1 MPNFKPKN
9 QKKLA
14 VNKHSIMTL
23 DSKHDEK
30 MNEFKKNSEV
40 DLPKLK
46 SHVRKLKKKLENS
59 KSMKIEQRLD
69 IKGKKKG
76 VFTKQ
81 F

>member
-30 MNEFKKNSEV
+30 MNEFKK
-40 DLPKLK
+40 L
-46 SHVRKLKKKLENS
+46 
-59 KSMKIEQRLD
+59 
-69 IKGKKKG
+69 
-76 VFTKQ
+76 
-81 F
+81 